1 MELSLWARFFLVL
14 LLLQLVVRP
23 VLLARGFVRPPR
35 LRVTFRTPA
44 DWGATF
50 RDVAI
55 TSTDGTEL
63 AGWYL
68 PGSNGSVIVLLHGHG
83 GNRLAMTF
91 HAECLTAAGY
101 GLLMVDMRAH
111 GDSGGRRFAYSQAAV
126 DDVIAAVAFAARQP
140 ECDGRVGLMGVSAG
154 GTLALVAASQ
164 SRAVGAV
171 AADGPS
177 PVSQADFP
185 PAASLIDR
193 AWRYPM
199 ERVYQKLVDWFSQT
213 TRCRPLVEALP
224 AIAPRPVM
232 LMASGSGFEQ
242 RLAQQ
247 LFRLAQDPKG
257 LVEFPQAGHA
267 AGWRKAPES
276 YAQNLTRFFDEALG
290 RGEDDAATLPV

>member
-55 TSTDGTEL
+55 SSTDGTEL

-68 PGSNGSVIVLLHGHG
+68 PGSSGAVIVLLHGHG
-83 GNRLAMTF
+83 GNRLATTF

-101 GLLMVDMRAH
+101 GLLMVDLRAH
-111 GDSGGRRFAYSQAAV
+111 GDSGGQRFAYSEAAV
-126 DDVIAAVAFAARQP
+126 DDVVEAAAFAARQP
-140 ECDGRVGLMGVSAG
+140 ECDGRVGLMGISAG
-154 GTLALVAASQ
+154 GTLALVAASRSQ
-164 SRAVGAV
+164 TVAAV

-177 PVSQADFP
+177 LVSRADFP
-185 PAASLIDR
+185 PPAGLVDR

-199 ERVYQKLVDWFSQT
+199 ERVFGKLVDWFSRT
-213 TRCRPLVEALP
+213 TRCRSLVEAMP
-224 AIAPRPVM
+224 AIAPRPVL

-242 RLAQQ
+242 RLARQ
-247 LFRLAQDPKG
+247 LYELAEDPKG

-290 RGEDDAATLPV
+290 RAGDDSTSSTA